1 MSYKNYLKTEA
12 KINSSYKIVDS
23 DKEFEIR
30 SNNRYVDVE
39 AYFYDILDEN
49 NNYVETYEVEVST
62 KTNTHQEQK
71 KIKKLDS
78 SR

>member
-12 KINSSYKIVDS
+12 KINPTYKIVDS

-30 SNNRYVDVE
+30 TNNPYVDVE
-39 AYFYDILDEN
+39 AYFYDVFDEN
-49 NNYVETYEVEVST
+49 NNYLETYEVEVST
-62 KTNTHQEQK
+62 KTSTHKEEK

>member
-12 KINSSYKIVDS
+12 KINPSYKIVDS

-30 SNNRYVDVE
+30 RNNPYVDVE
-39 AYFYDILDEN
+39 AYFYDVFDEN
-49 NNYVETYEVEVST
+49 NNYLETYEVEVST
-62 KTNTHQEQK
+62 KTSTHKEEK

>member
-12 KINSSYKIVDS
+12 KINPSYKIVDS

-30 SNNRYVDVE
+30 TNTPYVDVE
-39 AYFYDILDEN
+39 AYFYDVFDEN
-49 NNYVETYEVEVST
+49 NNYLETYEVEVST
-62 KTNTHQEQK
+62 KTSTHKEEK

>member
-12 KINSSYKIVDS
+12 KINPSYKIVDS
-23 DKEFEIR
+23 SKESEIR
-30 SNNRYVDVE
+30 RNNPYVDVE

-62 KTNTHQEQK
+62 QTSTHKEEK